1 MRRAV
6 RVVGLVGLGLLL
18 GFVVRLVWPRSA
30 PSVYAR
36 PSAGA
41 DV

>member
-1 MRRAV
+1 MRRAL

-18 GFVVRLVWPRSA
+18 GFVVRLVWPHSA
-30 PSVYAR
+30 PAGYAR